1 MQGLDG
7 RDGLPGEPGL
17 DGIPGRSGIDG
28 HPGRDG
34 IPGTPGT
41 HGKAGQNGKNG
52 EKGKK
57 CSIFI
62 TSSSQIVQILTPKEG
77 ARSGFSDLEFSGQS
91 GFSSDLKCRH
101 TLNLATSKCKLI
113 E

>member
-52 EKGKK
+52 EKGEK
-57 CSIFI
+57 CIIFI
-62 TSSSQIVQILTPKEG
+62 TSIRSISPPKEG
-77 ARSGFSDLEFSGQS
+77 AKSGFSDLEFRGQS
-91 GFSSDLKCRH
+91 GFSSDLKRRH
-101 TLNLATSKCKLI
+101 TLNLTTSKCKLI
-113 E
+113 YSIK

>member
-57 CSIFI
+57 NVVFLLLLPANSFKF
-62 TSSSQIVQILTPKEG
+62 SLPK
-77 ARSGFSDLEFSGQS
+77 RGQ
-91 GFSSDLKCRH
+91 DRVLA
-101 TLNLATSKCKLI
+101 TLNLAASLGLAAT
-113 E
+113 

>member
-52 EKGKK
+52 EKGEKR
-57 CSIFI
+57 SLF
-62 TSSSQIVQILTPKEG
+62 SSSNQFFPILTPKEG
-77 ARSGFSDLEFSGQS
+77 QCSSRSNVCMFVHQGV
-91 GFSSDLKCRH
+91 
-101 TLNLATSKCKLI
+101 LAT
-113 E
+113 

>member
-52 EKGKK
+52 EKGEE
-57 CSIFI
+57 CIMFI
-62 TSSSQIVQILTPKEG
+62 TSSSQFVQFPLPK
-77 ARSGFSDLEFSGQS
+77 RGQNRV
-91 GFSSDLKCRH
+91 LA
-101 TLNLATSKCKLI
+101 TLNLEASLGLAAT
-113 E
+113 